1 MTKAEI
7 LSAIVGLIAVEL
19 MHLKWI
25 WLEHWSCPDCSV
37 KNLDCGCPHRRLLK
51 YL

>member
-1 MTKAEI
+1 VSQGEI
-7 LSAIVGLIAVEL
+7 AGAIVGLIVLEL

-25 WLEHWSCPDCSV
+25 WLEHWLCPHCRV
-37 KNLDCGCPHRRLLK
+37 KNLECDCPQRRLLK